1 MPDRVGVESMAN
13 MTEETPGALYEVRGH
28 IALIT
33 LNRPDAMN
41 SVNRALST
49 ALGEGLER
57 AEDDPEVR
65 VVVLTAT
72 GRAFCAGMDLKAFAK
87 GEDVSA
93 EGHPEWGFA
102 GMVRHPI
109 NKPVIAAV
117 NGFAMGG
124 GTELVLAS
132 DLAVAAESA
141 KFGLPEVKR
150 GLVAAAGGVL
160 RLPRQI
166 PVRKAMELA
175 LTGRAVNATE
185 AAELGLVNRVVPDA
199 ALLDAA
205 FELAEEI
212 AANAPLAVQATKQM
226 IHEQA
231 RFGSDLDDE
240 IWQHHDQ
247 VLLPVFRTKD
257 AMEGAVA
264 FAEKRAPAWRGE

>member
-1 MPDRVGVESMAN
+1 MSG
-13 MTEETPGALYEVRGH
+13 MTTENPAALYEVRGH
-28 IALIT
+28 VALIT
-33 LNRPDAMN
+33 LNRPEAMN

-49 ALGEGLER
+49 ALGEGLEK
-57 AEDDPEVR
+57 AQADPEVR

-72 GRAFCAGMDLKAFAK
+72 GRAFCAGMDLKAFAA

-93 EGHPEWGFA
+93 DGHPEWGFA

-109 NKPVIAAV
+109 SKPVIAAV

-124 GTELVLAS
+124 GTELVLAA

-141 KFGLPEVKR
+141 KLGLPEVKR

-175 LTGRAVNATE
+175 LTGRAISAAD
-185 AAELGLVNRVVPDA
+185 AAELGLVNSVVADDD
-199 ALLDAA
+199 LLSSA
-205 FELAEEI
+205 FALAEEI
-212 AANAPLAVQATKQM
+212 AANAPLAVQATKRM

-240 IWQHHDQ
+240 IWAHHDQ
-247 VLLPVFRTKD
+247 VVMPVFSTKD

-264 FAEKRAPAWRGE
+264 FAEKRAPRWKGE

>member
-1 MPDRVGVESMAN
+1 

>member
-1 MPDRVGVESMAN
+1 MTVEN
-13 MTEETPGALYEVRGH
+13 PGALYEVRGH
-28 IALIT
+28 VALIT
-33 LNRPDAMN
+33 LNRADAMN

-49 ALGEGLER
+49 ALGNGLEQ
-57 AEDDPEVR
+57 ADADPEVR
-65 VVVLTAT
+65 AVVVTAT
-72 GRAFCAGMDLKAFAK
+72 GRAFCAGMDLKAFAA

-109 NKPVIAAV
+109 SKPVIAAV

-124 GTELVLAS
+124 GTELVLAA

-160 RLPRQI
+160 RLPRQV

-175 LTGRAVNATE
+175 LTGRAVTAAE
-185 AAELGLVNRVVPDA
+185 AAELGLVNRVVADEALLEA
-199 ALLDAA
+199 ALA
-205 FELAEEI
+205 LAEEI
-212 AANAPLAVQATKQM
+212 AANAPVAVQVTKQM

-240 IWQHHDQ
+240 IWARHDQ
-247 VLLPVFRTKD
+247 VVLPVFQTKD

-264 FAEKRAPAWRGE
+264 FAEKREPVWKGE